1 MSSTR
6 LTAAA
11 PRPQFRRQ
19 VPGDRARLARL
30 LPLHVDV
37 AATGV
42 P

>member
-1 MSSTR
+1 
-6 LTAAA
+6 
-11 PRPQFRRQ
+11 